1 MKSCVVC
8 NKSEKLFVFP
18 KDERLLV
25 RWIKVLRLNRRPTSS
40 DMICRN
46 HFQPCDIMLT
56 PKGYHKLKPGA
67 VPSVNIHVNY
77 NVRDHNYSASHKDEF
92 GESLCFLITLA
103 PLILCLLPLLLL
115 FFSSLSDLNHRS
127 FAGNNL
133 LCPSVFS

>member
-1 MKSCVVC
+1 
-8 NKSEKLFVFP
+8 
-18 KDERLLV
+18 
-25 RWIKVLRLNRRPTSS
+25 
-40 DMICRN
+40 MICRN

-77 NVRDHNYSASHKDEF
+77 NVHDHTSSTSHKDEF
-92 GESLCFLITLA
+92 GESFALLCFLITLA
-103 PLILCLLPLLLL
+103 LLILCLLPLLLL

-127 FAGNNL
+127 FAGNI